1 MKCAQK
7 DCNEKATSYVI
18 WVDGKQVM
26 GCDQHSR
33 SLQKMAAILG
43 SSVAMYAY
51 LERESEPDGPVAD
64 SVDGY
69 KVPNEMEEK

>member
-1 MKCAQK
+1 MKCGQK

-43 SSVAMYAY
+43 SSVP
-51 LERESEPDGPVAD
+51 LFPIVTED
-64 SVDGY
+64 
-69 KVPNEMEEK
+69 NEQ